1 MNAPKRPAVDK
12 FGKAVATQL
21 RARRAHQEMTQQE
34 LAERTGI
41 SQSQLSKQLR
51 GFRAINLD
59 EFEAICDALD
69 IAMEM
74 IIEAAEIDIRDNV
87 RDLSEH
93 RGRRQPHANPPENH
107 ISELPY
113 VADSTADE
121 PEMGDDGYHD
131 GP

>member
-1 MNAPKRPAVDK
+1 MTVPKRPAVDK

-59 EFEAICDALD
+59 EFEAICDALN
-69 IAMEM
+69 IAMEG
-74 IIEAAEIDIRDNV
+74 IIEAAESDLHENV
-87 RDLSEH
+87 RDLSDH
-93 RGRRQPHANPPENH
+93 RDRRQSRATPLDGD

-113 VADSTADE
+113 VADDSDDE
-121 PEMGDDGYHD
+121 PEEGDEGYHD

>member
-74 IIEAAEIDIRDNV
+74 IIEAAEIDTRDNV
-87 RDLSEH
+87 RDMSEH
-93 RGRRQPHANPPENH
+93 RGRRQTHEILPENH

-113 VADSTADE
+113 VADSSPDE